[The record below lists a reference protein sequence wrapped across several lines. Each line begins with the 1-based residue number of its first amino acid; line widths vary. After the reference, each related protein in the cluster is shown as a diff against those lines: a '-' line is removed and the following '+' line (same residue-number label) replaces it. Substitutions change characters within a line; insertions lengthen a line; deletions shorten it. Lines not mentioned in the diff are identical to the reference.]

1 MATSEAKV
9 CNIALRQL
17 RAERISSLDDPSREG
32 QLCKELFDD
41 ARDWVMSAHPWNFAL
56 RRSVLS
62 KETSAPAFGFTVSY
76 ALPSDPYCLRAWKLN
91 GTADAFAADGDRF
104 KIEGRTLLT
113 DVRPANLLYISRAL
127 DITAWSPGFVQAMA
141 AYLRWQMAY
150 ALTASRSVEETSRQ
164 VFNELMRK
172 ARAIDGAED
181 FADDVRSNRFV
192 VGER

>member
-1 MATSEAKV
+1 MATSEAKI

-17 RAERISSLDDPSREG
+17 RAERVSSLDDPSREG
-32 QLCKELFDD
+32 QLCKELFAD

-56 RRSVLS
+56 ARAALNR
-62 KETSAPAFGFTVSY
+62 EANAPAFGFSAAF
-76 ALPSDPYCLRAWKLN
+76 ALPADPYCLRAWKLN
-91 GTADAFAADGDRF
+91 GTADAFRADGDRF
-104 KIEGRTLLT
+104 KIEGRKLLS
-113 DVRPANLLYISRAL
+113 DVGSANLLYIARVS
-127 DITAWSPGFVQAMA
+127 DVVTWSPGFVQSFA

-181 FADDVRSNRFV
+181 FADDIRVSPFV
-192 VGER
+192 TARY